1 MKIKYK
7 GGILRS
13 REKREF
19 RPREGME
26 ASIQRGSWS
35 FRLGQEMGM
44 NNLRSREGE
53 FPSILGKMPSSIQE
67 DYGELRSREGVS
79 FDLGC
84 YTCKS
89 MLAK

>member
-1 MKIKYK
+1 M
-7 GGILRS
+7 
-13 REKREF
+13 
-19 RPREGME
+19 EGME
-26 ASIQRGSWS
+26 ASIQTGSWF
-35 FRLGQEMGM
+35 FRLGQEVGM
-44 NNLRSREGE
+44 NSLRSREGD

-67 DYGELRSREGVS
+67 DYGKLRSREGVS